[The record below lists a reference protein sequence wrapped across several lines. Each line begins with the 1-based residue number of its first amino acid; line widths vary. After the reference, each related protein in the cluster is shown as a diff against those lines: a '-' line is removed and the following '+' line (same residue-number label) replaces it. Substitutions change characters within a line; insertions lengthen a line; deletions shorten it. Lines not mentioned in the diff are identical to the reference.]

1 MGVGLSVTAG
11 SAYLASNTVAPSN
24 AGEVTVVVQCS
35 FNEQI
40 NQGIQGDQDN
50 QGSLCNQGDQGNEGN

>member
-24 AGEVTVVVQCS
+24 AGEVTVVVKCN
-35 FNEQI
+35 FNEQ
-40 NQGIQGDQDN
+40 NNLGIQGEQDT
-50 QGSLCNQGDQGNEGN
+50 QGSLCNQGDQGDGN